1 MKWENRK
8 RSKNVRR
15 SSGGG
20 FAGLGLGGIVL
31 IIIVTLMGGN
41 PLPLITGGTLAGP
54 GQTTKD
60 LRDDRDEFLA
70 VVLQDTE
77 DVWNEVFKDYGL
89 EYKEPQLVLYDKGVK
104 TRCGSATSQVGPFYC
119 SGDET
124 IYIDT
129 SFYDDLKHTFKAPG
143 DFAFAYVLAHEV
155 GHHVQNQLGIM
166 DKVYAQKS
174 SLSEKEFN
182 KLSVKLE
189 LQADYFAGVFA
200 KHVQGKG
207 YLEEGDIEEALNA
220 AAGVGDDRI
229 QEMTTREI
237 RPDKF
242 THGTSEQR
250 KEWFMRGMKYGDIEH
265 SDTFSEIK

>member
-1 MKWENRK
+1 MKWQNRK
-8 RSKNVRR
+8 RSGNVRR
-15 SSGGG
+15 GGG
-20 FAGLGLGGIVL
+20 AAGIGIGGLVL
-31 IIIVTLMGGN
+31 VIIVTLMGGN

-54 GQTTKD
+54 QKTTTE

-77 DVWNEVFKDYGL
+77 NVWNEVFKDYGM
-89 EYKEPQLVLYDKGVK
+89 EYKEPQLVLYDNSVRTK
-104 TRCGSATSQVGPFYC
+104 CGAASSQVGPFYC

-129 SFYDDLKHTFKAPG
+129 SFYDDLKHTFDAPG

-166 DKVYAQKS
+166 NKVYAQKS

-229 QEMTTREI
+229 QEMTTGEI